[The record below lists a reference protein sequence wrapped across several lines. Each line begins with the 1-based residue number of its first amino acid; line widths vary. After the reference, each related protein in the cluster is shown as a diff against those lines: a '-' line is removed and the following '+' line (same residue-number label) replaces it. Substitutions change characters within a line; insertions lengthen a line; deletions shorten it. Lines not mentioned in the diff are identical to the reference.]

1 MSVINNPAARL
12 QRVEEGLAS
21 GHRATL
27 HFALQRQRLPAVGGC
42 DETEFVAFTDELSC
56 ERVERQLAVRAARNC
71 AKVGIRSVRN
81 PYGQWRAGNVVRFL
95 RRSQPGVSGV
105 RRRAGRAGLRGAYG
119 QPRRAVLDRA
129 RIQGVLRPARHVLPH
144 RPVRQGVGLSDPVPK
159 VRTLDDRAAEIE
171 AVMDA
176 AGFVKAVVF
185 GISDGGFASI
195 VFAATRPQRTRAL
208 ILNGTVPYLGFAGWD
223 DMDRDPAELRAR
235 HLPELGEDY
244 TPSTE
249 QLARL
254 QEYGRAVRAGWGS
267 GATFSLSAPSA
278 SGRLRQLAMF
288 ERMCASPGMARASL
302 EASFRHDVR
311 PIHDHRA
318 NPGHPRPRGP
328 RRSGAGRPLP
338 RRPHPRCAVPRG

>member
-1 MSVINNPAARL
+1 
-12 QRVEEGLAS
+12 
-21 GHRATL
+21 
-27 HFALQRQRLPAVGGC
+27 
-42 DETEFVAFTDELSC
+42 
-56 ERVERQLAVRAARNC
+56 
-71 AKVGIRSVRN
+71 
-81 PYGQWRAGNVVRFL
+81 
-95 RRSQPGVSGV
+95 
-105 RRRAGRAGLRGAYG
+105 
-119 QPRRAVLDRA
+119 
-129 RIQGVLRPARHVLPH
+129 
-144 RPVRQGVGLSDPVPK
+144 
-159 VRTLDDRAAEIE
+159 
-171 AVMDA
+171 MDA
-176 AGFVKAVVF
+176 AGFRKAVVF

-195 VFAATRPQRTRAL
+195 VFAAIRPQRTRAL

-328 RRSGAGRPLP
+328 RGSGAGRPVSRRSHP
-338 RRPHPRCAVPRG
+338 RRAVPGGRGCGPRALFN